1 MAPICPECHQQQ
13 KTRKQKDSMRRR
25 HPGGPLL
32 CNRCRLRKPTNKHE
46 QQQPHISQLL
56 DQCPSNNGII
66 TITSQTAGR
75 PRHLLVL
82 PSADVP
88 SSMASPRTLRRRA
101 AAITTCIDSVST
113 KRKLIE
119 QQEEDV
125 AYQLAYCLKKP
136 RTARLIRAA
145 SSLSSVRVVGQLTI
159 SAGIALKASGMTW
172 SHMRYLRTFFRQ
184 NNWPCM
190 LPCELRTR
198 AAIAAHDIPYETGF
212 VDSPYIDKPKIVY
225 IHIQIPVL
233 WSTIKSLA
241 IKRYHAG
248 QLLVWPNQL
257 DYELLFVIGIDKG
270 GHYTKLLLTWLNHD
284 QPQSDDASLMLGMYQ
299 GPEDHALMSLVF
311 RELLSELAKKPSGW
325 SVNVSSNNKL
335 VVKSYDKQ
343 MKSHHCER
351 CIGNVSSKPVWLA
364 KMKINTIR
372 IYYGGDMPS
381 ISELIGL
388 SGHSGT
394 YFCNMCTCTLS
405 LQQSFM
411 HCMHPMHH

>member
-1 MAPICPECHQQQ
+1 MIFAVRVKCNFKFQMAPICPECHQQQ

-136 RTARLIRAA
+136 RTARTSGA
-145 SSLSSVRVVGQLTI
+145 SNSTHIGKPRRSN
-159 SAGIALKASGMTW
+159 M
-172 SHMRYLRTFFRQ
+172 
-184 NNWPCM
+184 
-190 LPCELRTR
+190 
-198 AAIAAHDIPYETGF
+198 IP
-212 VDSPYIDKPKIVY
+212 DP
-225 IHIQIPVL
+225 
-233 WSTIKSLA
+233 
-241 IKRYHAG
+241 
-248 QLLVWPNQL
+248 
-257 DYELLFVIGIDKG
+257 
-270 GHYTKLLLTWLNHD
+270 
-284 QPQSDDASLMLGMYQ
+284 
-299 GPEDHALMSLVF
+299 
-311 RELLSELAKKPSGW
+311 
-325 SVNVSSNNKL
+325 
-335 VVKSYDKQ
+335 
-343 MKSHHCER
+343 
-351 CIGNVSSKPVWLA
+351 SKPPP
-364 KMKINTIR
+364 R
-372 IYYGGDMPS
+372 SP
-381 ISELIGL
+381 
-388 SGHSGT
+388 
-394 YFCNMCTCTLS
+394 
-405 LQQSFM
+405 
-411 HCMHPMHH
+411 